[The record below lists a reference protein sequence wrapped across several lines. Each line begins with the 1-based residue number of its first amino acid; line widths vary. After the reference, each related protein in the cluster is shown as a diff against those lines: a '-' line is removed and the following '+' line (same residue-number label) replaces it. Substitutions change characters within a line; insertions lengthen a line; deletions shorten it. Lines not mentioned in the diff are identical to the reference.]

1 MIVTTSSPIAYL
13 TEKIA
18 ETLGLVKKR
27 FPIYLGESNIEHMK
41 QRHPADYAKYGSYIP
56 EILNQPDYVGIN
68 PNDNSIAFVKEF
80 KIDGEYVKVA
90 VRISSSGILFAR
102 SLYTITNNKI
112 NNYIKKGSLKPL
124 DK

>member
-1 MIVTTSSPIAYL
+1 MIVTASSPIAYL
-13 TEKIA
+13 TEKVA
-18 ETLGLVKKR
+18 ETLGLIKKR
-27 FPIYLGESNIEHMK
+27 SPIYLGESNIEHMK
-41 QRHPADYAKYGSYIP
+41 QRHPADYAKYGNYIP
-56 EILNQPDYVGIN
+56 EILNHPDYVGIN

-80 KIDGEYVKVA
+80 EIDGEFVKVA

-102 SLYTITNNKI
+102 SLYIITDSKI